1 MSRFP
6 WSPATVERLLLLRTE
21 GLRLSSIAAELGTT
35 PYAIEHKLRR
45 LRGQKPAQASQVMS
59 RFPWSPVTVER
70 LLILQAQGLRPS
82 RIAAELGT
90 TTHAIEHKLRRLRN
104 QRPAPDTAAR
114 RPLKLLDLRPHHCRW
129 IVIGSG
135 EGAVFCGKPKVGTSP
150 YCFEHTQ
157 QAWQRPKTE
166 AQAIPTARRLHVA
179 RRR

>member
-1 MSRFP
+1 MPRTRVDVRLLLDP
-6 WSPATVERLLLLRTE
+6 LTVERLLSLR
-21 GLRLSSIAAELGTT
+21 
-35 PYAIEHKLRR
+35 
-45 LRGQKPAQASQVMS
+45 
-59 RFPWSPVTVER
+59 
-70 LLILQAQGLRPS
+70 AQGLMLS

-114 RPLKLLDLRPHHCRW
+114 RPLKLFDLRPHHCRW

-157 QAWQRPKTE
+157 QAWQRPKPE